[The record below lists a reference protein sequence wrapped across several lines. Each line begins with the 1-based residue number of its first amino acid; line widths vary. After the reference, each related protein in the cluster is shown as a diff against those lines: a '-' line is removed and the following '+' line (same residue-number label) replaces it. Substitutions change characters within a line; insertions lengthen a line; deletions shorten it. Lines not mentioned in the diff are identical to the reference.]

1 MTKIDAKYLTKAYK
15 NGDYALKNCS
25 FRVNEGEFLVV
36 VGGSG
41 AGKSTL
47 LKVLA
52 GTEALS
58 SGELYIDG
66 VLSENLPVSK
76 RSVSMVFQ
84 EYVLYPHLT
93 VFDNLAT
100 PLRVAGEDEKTLYD
114 RVMCALRVFG
124 LELVA
129 DVKPRHLS
137 GGEQQRVALAKALL
151 RQSKLVL
158 LDEPLSNVDE
168 RSRWEYCK
176 AIKQMKKMLP
186 DSTFIYVTHNTREA
200 LFLADRIAVME
211 NGVILQMAPADF
223 LLQYPEHRYVMEL
236 MGIADGAVMPAFDRK
251 GKRVGTSSAEL
262 KIGGTLNGETLS
274 FGDTAISL
282 DSEYLS
288 RLLRRPERVS
298 VAFEVDKFS
307 KTVLSDSISLVLEV
321 VKNCENYVV
330 LKTFGESFVLNKKTA
345 LEEGERIR
353 LYYKIADMIL
363 YDGDERLTCHYPL
376 HQRISI
382 RVHDARVGK
391 IEMLGQPIKLNRPIP
406 ASARYVTVSDD
417 AFVLSYVKDR
427 CSVRIGDCLDEE
439 FINGKKLVHVALK
452 GEGSYL
458 SFMANTDVSCF
469 TKKKVYL
476 NIYPKFIKF

>member
-391 IEMLGQPIKLNRPIP
+391 IEMLGQRIKLNRPIP